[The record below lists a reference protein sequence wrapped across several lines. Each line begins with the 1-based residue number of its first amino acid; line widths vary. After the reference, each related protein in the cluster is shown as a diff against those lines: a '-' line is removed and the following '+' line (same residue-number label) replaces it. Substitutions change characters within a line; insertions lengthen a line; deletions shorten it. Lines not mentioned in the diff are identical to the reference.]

1 MKINIENYKEIRKID
16 MVDPR
21 LGLVRYLNKIA
32 LPGMLISIVIG
43 LILNYCLRM
52 LGQPG
57 GFYAIYAIAGFV
69 LCLIYI
75 YLHELTH
82 AVSIVLIKHI
92 KPKIKFG
99 LLVAS
104 CGVENV
110 YFNKFQYFIVA
121 VMPLF
126 LFCVALIP
134 LCVLLPPIYFPLPFM
149 PLCYNIFGSLGDVYM
164 IRAALTAPKNSVI
177 SDSGTVLTF
186 FTPITH
192 E

>member
-21 LGLVRYLNKIA
+21 LGLARNLNKIA
-32 LPGMLISIVIG
+32 LPGILVSVVIG

-52 LGQPG
+52 LGEPG
-57 GFYAIYAIAGFV
+57 GFYAVYAIAGFI

-82 AVSIVLIKHI
+82 AICIVLIKHK
-92 KPKIKFG
+92 KPTIKFG

-110 YFNKFQYFIVA
+110 YFTKLQYFIVA
-121 VMPLF
+121 SMPLI
-126 LFCVALIP
+126 LFCVALVP
-134 LCVLLPPIYFPLPFM
+134 LCILLPPIYFPLPFM
-149 PLCYNIFGSLGDVYM
+149 PLCYNVFGSLGDVYM
-164 IRAALTAPKNSVI
+164 VRAALATPKNSVI
-177 SDSGTVLTF
+177 ADSGTVLTF
-186 FTPITH
+186 FAPKTL
-192 E
+192 